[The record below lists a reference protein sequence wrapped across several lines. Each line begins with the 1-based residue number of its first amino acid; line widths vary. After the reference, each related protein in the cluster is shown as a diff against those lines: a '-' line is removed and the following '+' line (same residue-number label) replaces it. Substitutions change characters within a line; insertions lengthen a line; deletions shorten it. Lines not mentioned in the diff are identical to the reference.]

1 MKHVTLI
8 NVKKIKRGPGR
19 PRKPG
24 APDAA
29 ERMRAARE
37 RKRRAGFRLHQSWV
51 NAVPLVYSDHQ
62 RLDARSLAM
71 HCLVARKLLASP
83 ALLTQARST
92 LARWRAQAAEP
103 VPSYFSEWGRVLAG
117 SPKEIAAFLA
127 SMRED
132 ATRLRQ
138 SSPFTNLLTPKERA
152 GIYEA
157 FR

>member
-1 MKHVTLI
+1 MATL
-8 NVKKIKRGPGR
+8 KRGPGR

-29 ERMRAARE
+29 ERMRTARA
-37 RKRRAGFRLHQSWV
+37 RKRRAGFRLHQGWV
-51 NAVPLVYSDHQ
+51 NAAPPVYSDHQ

-71 HCLVARKLLASP
+71 HCLVARKLLANP
-83 ALLTQARST
+83 ALIARASST
-92 LARWRAQAAEP
+92 LARWRAQAADP
-103 VPSYFSEWGRVLAG
+103 VPSYFLEWAHILKG
-117 SPKEIAAFLA
+117 SPGEIAAFLA

-138 SSPFTNLLTPKERA
+138 SSPFSNLLTPEERA
-152 GIYEA
+152 RIYEV

>member
-1 MKHVTLI
+1 METL
-8 NVKKIKRGPGR
+8 KRGPGR

-29 ERMRAARE
+29 ERMRTSRE
-37 RKRRAGFRLHQSWV
+37 RRRRAGFRLAQSWI
-51 NAVPLVYSDHQ
+51 NAAPQVYSDHQ

-71 HCLVARKLLASP
+71 HCLVARKLLANP
-83 ALLTQARST
+83 VLIDQARST

-103 VPSYFSEWGRVLAG
+103 LPSYFFEWGRILEA
-117 SPKEIAAFLA
+117 SPEEISGFLA

-132 ATRLRQ
+132 AMRLRQ
-138 SSPFTNLLTPKERA
+138 SSPFTNLLTPEERSR
-152 GIYEA
+152 IYEA

>member
-1 MKHVTLI
+1 
-8 NVKKIKRGPGR
+8 
-19 PRKPG
+19 
-24 APDAA
+24 
-29 ERMRAARE
+29 MRTTRE

-51 NAVPLVYSDHQ
+51 NAAPLVYSDHQ

-71 HCLVARKLLASP
+71 HCLVARKLLANP
-83 ALLTQARST
+83 ALIAQASRT

-103 VPSYFSEWGRVLAG
+103 VPSYYFEWGRILEA
-117 SPKEIAAFLA
+117 SPEEIAAFLA

-138 SSPFTNLLTPKERA
+138 SSPFTNLLTPEERA
-152 GIYEA
+152 TIYEA

>member
-1 MKHVTLI
+1 METP
-8 NVKKIKRGPGR
+8 KRGPGR

-37 RKRRAGFRLHQSWV
+37 RKRRAGFRLHQGWV
-51 NAVPLVYSDHQ
+51 NAAPQAYSDHQ
-62 RLDARSLAM
+62 RFDARS
-71 HCLVARKLLASP
+71 LVARKLLANP
-83 ALLTQARST
+83 ALIAQARNT

-103 VPSYFSEWGRVLAG
+103 VPSYFFEWGRILEG
-117 SPKEIAAFLA
+117 SPGEIAAFLA

-138 SSPFTNLLTPKERA
+138 SSPFTNLLTPEERA
-152 GIYEA
+152 RIFEA

>member
-1 MKHVTLI
+1 METPKT
-8 NVKKIKRGPGR
+8 GPGR

-29 ERMRAARE
+29 ARMRAARE
-37 RKRRAGFRLHQSWV
+37 RKRRAGFLLHQSWV
-51 NAVPLVYSDHQ
+51 NAAPQGYSDHQ

-71 HCLVARKLLASP
+71 HCLAARKLLAKP
-83 ALLTQARST
+83 ALIAQARST

-103 VPSYFSEWGRVLAG
+103 VPSYFLEWGRILEG
-117 SPKEIAAFLA
+117 SPEEVAAFLA
-127 SMRED
+127 SMHED

-138 SSPFTNLLTPKERA
+138 SSPFTNFLTPEERA
-152 GIYEA
+152 RIFEA

>member
-1 MKHVTLI
+1 MKTL
-8 NVKKIKRGPGR
+8 KKGPGR

-29 ERMRAARE
+29 ERMRTARE

-51 NAVPLVYSDHQ
+51 NAAPQVYSDHQ

-71 HCLVARKLLASP
+71 HCLVARKLLANP
-83 ALLTQARST
+83 ALTAQARST

-103 VPSYFSEWGRVLAG
+103 VPSYFFEWGRILEG
-117 SPKEIAAFLA
+117 STEEIAAFLA
-127 SMRED
+127 SMHEG

-138 SSPFTNLLTPKERA
+138 SSPFTNLLTPEERA
-152 GIYEA
+152 RIYEA
-157 FR
+157 FQ

>member
-1 MKHVTLI
+1 MERL
-8 NVKKIKRGPGR
+8 KKGPGR

-29 ERMRAARE
+29 ERMRTARE

-51 NAVPLVYSDHQ
+51 NAAPRVYSDHQ

-71 HCLVARKLLASP
+71 HCLVARKIRANP
-83 ALLTQARST
+83 ALITQARST

-103 VPSYFSEWGRVLAG
+103 VPSYFLEWGRILEGG
-117 SPKEIAAFLA
+117 SEEIAAFLA
-127 SMRED
+127 SMCED
-132 ATRLRQ
+132 ASRLRQ
-138 SSPFTNLLTPKERA
+138 SSPFTNLLTPEERA
-152 GIYEA
+152 RIFEA

>member
-1 MKHVTLI
+1 METL
-8 NVKKIKRGPGR
+8 KRGPGR
-19 PRKPG
+19 PRKPD

-29 ERMRAARE
+29 ERMRTARE

-51 NAVPLVYSDHQ
+51 NAGPQVYSDHQ

-71 HCLVARKLLASP
+71 HCLVAKKLLANP
-83 ALLTQARST
+83 ALIAQARST
-92 LARWRAQAAEP
+92 LARWRARAAEP
-103 VPSYFSEWGRVLAG
+103 VPSYFLEWKRILEG
-117 SPKEIAAFLA
+117 SPEEIAAFLA

-138 SSPFTNLLTPKERA
+138 SSPFTNLLTPEERA
-152 GIYEA
+152 RIFEA

>member
-1 MKHVTLI
+1 MKTL
-8 NVKKIKRGPGR
+8 KKGPGR

-29 ERMRAARE
+29 ERMRTARE

-51 NAVPLVYSDHQ
+51 NAAPQVYSDHQ

-71 HCLVARKLLASP
+71 HCLVARKLLANP
-83 ALLTQARST
+83 ALTAQARST

-103 VPSYFSEWGRVLAG
+103 VPSYFFEWGRILEG
-117 SPKEIAAFLA
+117 STEEIAPFLA
-127 SMRED
+127 SMHEG

-138 SSPFTNLLTPKERA
+138 SSPFTNLLTPEERA
-152 GIYEA
+152 KIYEA
-157 FR
+157 FQ

>member
-1 MKHVTLI
+1 MKSL
-8 NVKKIKRGPGR
+8 KRGPGR
-19 PRKPG
+19 PRKPD

-29 ERMRAARE
+29 ERMRTARE

-51 NAVPLVYSDHQ
+51 NAAPQVYSDHQ

-71 HCLVARKLLASP
+71 HCLIARKLLANP
-83 ALLTQARST
+83 ALIAQARST
-92 LARWRAQAAEP
+92 LVRWRAQAGEP
-103 VPSYFSEWGRVLAG
+103 VPSYFIEWGRVLEG
-117 SPKEIAAFLA
+117 SPEEIAAFLA

-138 SSPFTNLLTPKERA
+138 SSPFANLLTPEERA
-152 GIYEA
+152 TIYEA

>member
-1 MKHVTLI
+1 METP
-8 NVKKIKRGPGR
+8 KRGPGR

-37 RKRRAGFRLHQSWV
+37 RKRRAGFRLHQGWV
-51 NAVPLVYSDHQ
+51 NAAPQGYSDHQ

-71 HCLVARKLLASP
+71 HCLVARKLLANP
-83 ALLTQARST
+83 ALIAQSRST

-103 VPSYFSEWGRVLAG
+103 VPSYFLEG
-117 SPKEIAAFLA
+117 SPEEVAAFLA

-138 SSPFTNLLTPKERA
+138 SSPFTNLLTPEERA
-152 GIYEA
+152 RIFEA
-157 FR
+157 FL

>member
-1 MKHVTLI
+1 METL
-8 NVKKIKRGPGR
+8 KRGPGR

-29 ERMRAARE
+29 ERVRAARE

-51 NAVPLVYSDHQ
+51 NAAPQVYSDHQ

-71 HCLVARKLLASP
+71 HCIVARKLLADP
-83 ALLTQARST
+83 GLIAQARST
-92 LARWRAQAAEP
+92 LARWRAQAVEP
-103 VPSYFSEWGRVLAG
+103 VPSYFSEWRRILEGGVE
-117 SPKEIAAFLA
+117 EIAAFLA

-138 SSPFTNLLTPKERA
+138 SSPFTNLLTPEERA
-152 GIYEA
+152 RIFEA

>member
-1 MKHVTLI
+1 METP
-8 NVKKIKRGPGR
+8 KRGPGR

-37 RKRRAGFRLHQSWV
+37 RKRRAGFRLHQGWV
-51 NAVPLVYSDHQ
+51 DAAPRGYSDHQ

-71 HCLVARKLLASP
+71 HCLVARKLLANP
-83 ALLTQARST
+83 VLIAQARST
-92 LARWRAQAAEP
+92 LARWRAQVAEP
-103 VPSYFSEWGRVLAG
+103 VPSYFLEWGRILEG
-117 SPKEIAAFLA
+117 SPGEIAAFLA

-138 SSPFTNLLTPKERA
+138 SSPFTNLLTPEERA
-152 GIYEA
+152 RIFEA

>member
-1 MKHVTLI
+1 M
-8 NVKKIKRGPGR
+8 NAPKRGPGR
-19 PRKPG
+19 PRKSG

-29 ERMRAARE
+29 ERMRTSRE

-51 NAVPLVYSDHQ
+51 DAAPKVYSDHQ

-71 HCLVARKLLASP
+71 HCIVARKLLANP
-83 ALLTQARST
+83 ALIDQARGT

-103 VPSYFSEWGRVLAG
+103 LPSYFLEWGRIFEASPEAVAG
-117 SPKEIAAFLA
+117 FLA
-127 SMRED
+127 SMHED

-138 SSPFTNLLTPKERA
+138 SSPFTNLLSHEERSR
-152 GIYEA
+152 IYEV